1 MDRMEAPRAE
11 VPTHRLDLIR
21 RNCGALLLCATVH
34 FGWCW
39 VHSMKCHGKEQW
51 DGCRRAVTHRE
62 ASEAG
67 EQGKLGTEFGFPPSK
82 CEPYLL

>member
-1 MDRMEAPRAE
+1 
-11 VPTHRLDLIR
+11 
-21 RNCGALLLCATVH
+21 
-34 FGWCW
+34 
-39 VHSMKCHGKEQW
+39 MKCHGKEQW